1 MSSMFPPPGTAL
13 DPRELQHAFQVFS
26 EASSE
31 LCTAYEELRTQ
42 AAALTRELELANGEL
57 ERQFAEKQALS
68 QRFVLLLE
76 ALPGGVVLV
85 DESRLVSQANPA
97 AFRVLGE
104 PLIGCAWDAI
114 VCERLREAQP
124 AGEWLRAGG
133 TATQRLSITSRA
145 LPGTSG
151 QVLLIQDITEAHA
164 QRESAERSKRLAAM
178 GEMAARLAHRLR
190 TPLSTA
196 LLYASQMGGA
206 GGGAALPA
214 SERARFADKTVS
226 RLQHL
231 ARLIDDMLLFVRG
244 PGTQFSDVEP
254 APLLRELFAL
264 MSPLAAERSLHLE
277 LSPCPEGLSL
287 CADPQALH
295 GALVSLL
302 ENALQV
308 CPPGARIRLS
318 AKRDGQDLE
327 FRVSDTGP
335 GMPPE
340 VQARLFE
347 PFFTTRSDG
356 TGLGL
361 AIVRAVAEKH
371 GGRVAASSVPG
382 AGSEFVLSLPLSAEI
397 RFTEA
402 HEVPA

>member
-1 MSSMFPPPGTAL
+1 MNSMFPPVGPGL
-13 DPRELQHAFQVFS
+13 DARELQQAFQVFS
-26 EASSE
+26 VASSE
-31 LCTAYEELRTQ
+31 LCTAYEELREQ

-85 DESRLVSQANPA
+85 DESGLVIQANPA

-104 PLIGCAWDAI
+104 PLIGCAWDAM
-114 VCERLREAQP
+114 VRERLREAQP
-124 AGEWLRAGG
+124 AGEWLRAG
-133 TATQRLSITSRA
+133 AAAPQRLSITSRA
-145 LPGTSG
+145 LPGTAG

-164 QRESAERSKRLAAM
+164 QRESAERSERLAAM

-190 TPLSTA
+190 TPLATA

-206 GGGAALPA
+206 GLPA
-214 SERARFADKTVS
+214 TERARFAEKTVS

-231 ARLIDDMLLFVRG
+231 ARLIEDMLRFVRG
-244 PGTQFSDVEP
+244 PGKEVAEFE
-254 APLLRELFAL
+254 AARLLREVHAV
-264 MSPLAAERSLHLE
+264 MQPLAAQGSLLLE
-277 LSPCPEGLSL
+277 LEPCPEDLVVR
-287 CADPQALH
+287 ADPQALH

-302 ENALQV
+302 ENALQA

-318 AKRDGQDLE
+318 VARRGEELQ
-327 FRVSDTGP
+327 FRVKDSGP

-347 PFFTTRSDG
+347 PFFTTRSEG

-371 GGRVAASSVPG
+371 GGRIEANSVPG
-382 AGSEFVLSLPLSAEI
+382 AGSEFVLSLPLAAQS
-397 RFTEA
+397 RFNAA